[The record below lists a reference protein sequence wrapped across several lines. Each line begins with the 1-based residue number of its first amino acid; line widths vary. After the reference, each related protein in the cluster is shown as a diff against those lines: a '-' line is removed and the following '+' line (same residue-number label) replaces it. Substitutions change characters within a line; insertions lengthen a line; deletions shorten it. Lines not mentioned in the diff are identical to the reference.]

1 MMPKQNMI
9 NLVFD
14 GDGNIKVKCEAES
27 IPTQIV
33 EEVINSA
40 VKAYECMIDDKI
52 NKDEKVKYLKR
63 WNLVLS
69 IALTILTILNLV
81 R

>member
-1 MMPKQNMI
+1 MVPKENMI

-14 GDGNIKVKCEAES
+14 DKGKVKVKCEADA
-27 IPTQIV
+27 IPTSVV

-40 VKAYECMIDDKI
+40 INAYESAMIAKLDT
-52 NKDEKVKYLKR
+52 DERIKYLKR

-69 IALTILTILNLV
+69 IALATITILNLV

>member
-1 MMPKQNMI
+1 MIPKQNMI

-14 GDGNIKVKCEAES
+14 GDGNVKVKCEAES
-27 IPTQIV
+27 IPTSIV
-33 EEVINSA
+33 EEVVNSA
-40 VKAYECMIDDKI
+40 VKAYENVIEAKI

-69 IALTILTILNLV
+69 IALAILAILNLV

>member
-1 MMPKQNMI
+1 MIPKQNMI

-14 GDGNIKVKCEAES
+14 GDGTVKVKCEAES
-27 IPTQIV
+27 IPTPIV
-33 EEVINSA
+33 EEVVNSA
-40 VKAYECMIDDKI
+40 VKAYENVIENKI
-52 NKDEKVKYLKR
+52 NKDEKVKYIKR

-69 IALTILTILNLV
+69 IALIILTILNLV

>member
-1 MMPKQNMI
+1 MVPKENMI

-14 GDGNIKVKCEAES
+14 DKGKVKVKCEANA
-27 IPTQIV
+27 IPTSVV

-40 VKAYECMIDDKI
+40 INAYESAMIAKLDT
-52 NKDEKVKYLKR
+52 DERIKYLKR

-69 IALTILTILNLV
+69 IALATITILNLV